1 MSMEKRK
8 NKSLYKKRT
17 RRRRRNRSR
26 NRKQMSIMKN
36 LSDYFTLDTTIH
48 PGKGVM
54 FYTFDNAKRMEFIQD
69 CLLPFREA
77 YIESKKLQDIVNIY
91 GVSVQ
96 EAVEGRLPDKG
107 KVMSGDFGEILC
119 LYLAVQ
125 LWSADVTVIPMK
137 WRLKDKKKD
146 ASHYTDVIMFKLT
159 DKDNPSV
166 DDKMYTY
173 EVKTRASK
181 LGNTHYKL
189 HKQKARIGYKDG
201 KLECTFI
208 EAVVDAY
215 TDAVQRAAETIPY
228 LKIRCQDEGLKE
240 LHDKINRF
248 STGGKGVTFQ
258 REHNAVAVID
268 SSDLNIQVSRIPP
281 DLFTAHASVNNVYC
295 VPIADLQ
302 ALYESIY
309 QQMPNIK

>member
-1 MSMEKRK
+1 MAKRK
-8 NKSLYKKRT
+8 TKGWHKKQT
-17 RRRRRNRSR
+17 QRRRRNRLQH
-26 NRKQMSIMKN
+26 RKQKSIMKK

-48 PGKGVM
+48 SGKGIM
-54 FYTFDNAKRMEFIQD
+54 FYTFNNTKRMEFIQD

-77 YIESKKLQDIVNIY
+77 YIESKKLLEIVNLY
-91 GVSVQ
+91 GISKQ

-119 LYLAVQ
+119 CYLAVQ
-125 LWSADVTVIPMK
+125 LWSTDVSVVPMK
-137 WRLKDKKKD
+137 WRLKDKKKE
-146 ASHYTDVIMFKLT
+146 ASHYTDVIMFKLA

-166 DDKMYTY
+166 EDKMYTY
-173 EVKTRASK
+173 EVKTRATK
-181 LGNTHYKL
+181 LSNTCYKK

-208 EAVVDAY
+208 EAVVDAN

-228 LKIRCQDEGLKE
+228 LKIRCQDEGLKD

-248 STGGKGVTFQ
+248 STGNKGVTFQ

-268 SSDLNIQVSRIPP
+268 SSDLNLQVSRIPP

-302 ALYESIY
+302 TLYESIY
-309 QQMPNIK
+309 QQIPNIK

>member
-1 MSMEKRK
+1 MAKRK
-8 NKSLYKKRT
+8 TKGWYKKQT
-17 RRRRRNRSR
+17 QRRRRNRLR
-26 NRKQMSIMKN
+26 NRKQKSIMKK

-48 PGKGVM
+48 PGKGIM
-54 FYTFDNAKRMEFIQD
+54 FYAFNNAKRIEFIQD

-77 YIESKKLQDIVNIY
+77 YIESKKLQDIVNEY
-91 GVSVQ
+91 GVSIQ
-96 EAVEGRLPDKG
+96 EAVEGRLPNKG

-119 LYLAVQ
+119 FYLAVQ

-137 WRLKDKKKD
+137 WRLKDKKTE
-146 ASHYTDVIMFKLT
+146 ASHYTDVIMFRLT
-159 DKDNPSV
+159 DKDDPSV

-173 EVKTRASK
+173 EVKTRATK
-181 LGNTHYKL
+181 LSNTRYKT
-189 HKQKARIGYKDG
+189 HQQKARIGYKDG

-208 EAVVDAY
+208 EAVVDAN

-228 LKIRCQDEGLKE
+228 LKIRCQDEGLKD

-248 STGGKGVTFQ
+248 STGNKGVTFQ

-268 SSDLNIQVSRIPP
+268 SSDLNLQVNRIPS

-302 ALYESIY
+302 TLYESIY
-309 QQMPNIK
+309 QQIPNIK